1 MKKYLMEHVQ
11 IPDYQADLCVAFA
24 QGNVGKAI
32 RLATSENFN
41 EIKAAALDLLKNVK
55 GMEISEI
62 ITSVKAVSE
71 FKIDIQDYLDLLAVW
86 YRDVLY
92 FKATKDING
101 LVFQDQYKD
110 ISKQAKQSSYEG
122 IEQIVEGIKRANVR
136 LKANVNFDITMEL
149 LFLLIKENV

>member
-1 MKKYLMEHVQ
+1 M
-11 IPDYQADLCVAFA
+11 
-24 QGNVGKAI
+24 
-32 RLATSENFN
+32 
-41 EIKAAALDLLKNVK
+41 LKNVK